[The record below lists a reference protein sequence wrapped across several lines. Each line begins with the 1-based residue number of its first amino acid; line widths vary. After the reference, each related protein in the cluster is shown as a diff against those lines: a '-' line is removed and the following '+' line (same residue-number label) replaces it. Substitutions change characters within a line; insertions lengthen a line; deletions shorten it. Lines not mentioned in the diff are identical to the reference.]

1 MQIVRHRG
9 YARAGL
15 IGNPSDGYHGKTISV
30 LLKNYYAEVILY
42 EWEDLELILSQEDRS
57 RFASIQELQRDVTL
71 HGYYG
76 GVRLVKA
83 TIKTFVDY
91 CERQGLKLHDR
102 NFSVRYET
110 NIPRQ
115 VGMAGSSAI
124 IAATLRTLMEYYDVK
139 IPIHIQPSLVLSVE
153 MGELGI
159 TAGLQ
164 DRVIQVYGGVVYMDF
179 GLATMRSEAGY
190 VYGQY
195 ESLDPSLL
203 PPLYVAFSDEQGEPT
218 EVTHQP
224 LRLRYEQGDRDVLA
238 AMDEFARLTE
248 DAKAALLAR
257 DPDQLSC
264 LIDENFDTRLSIC
277 QVQPAHRQMVET
289 ARSVG
294 ASGKFAG
301 SGGAI
306 IGVYQD
312 DAMYTDLKRALE
324 AIGCTVFK
332 PVIA

>member
-1 MQIVRHRG
+1 MHIVRHRG

-30 LLKNYYAEVILY
+30 LLRNHYAEVILY

-57 RFASIQELQRDVTL
+57 RFGSIYELQRDVTL

-83 TIKTFVDY
+83 TIKTFVEY
-91 CERQGLKLHDR
+91 CQRAGVKLHDR

-124 IAATLRTLMEYYDVK
+124 IVATLRTLMEFYEVQ
-139 IPIHIQPSLVLSVE
+139 IPLHIQPSLVLSVE

-164 DRVIQVYGGVVYMDF
+164 DRVIQIYGGMVYMDF
-179 GLATMRSEAGY
+179 CLATMQSEAGY
-190 VYGQY
+190 VYGLY

-203 PPLYVAFSDEQGEPT
+203 PPLYVAYSDEQGEPT
-218 EVTHQP
+218 EATHRP

-238 AMDEFARLTE
+238 AMDKFARLAE
-248 DAKAALLAR
+248 DAKTALLAR
-257 DPDQLSC
+257 DPDQLSF
-264 LIDENFDTRLSIC
+264 LMDENFDTRLSIC
-277 QVQPAHRQMVET
+277 AVQPAHRRMVET

-312 DAMYTDLKRALE
+312 EAMYAELKRALE
-324 AIGCTVFK
+324 GIGCVVFK
-332 PVIA
+332 PKIA

>member
-30 LLKNYYAEVILY
+30 LVPNFYAEVILY

-57 RFASIQELQRDVTL
+57 RFASIHELARDVTL

-76 GVRLVKA
+76 GIRLVKA
-83 TIKTFVDY
+83 TIKTFVEY
-91 CERQGLKLHDR
+91 CQRQGRKLHDR

-124 IAATLRTLMEYYDVK
+124 IVATLRTLMEFYEVE
-139 IPIHIQPSLVLSVE
+139 IPLHIQPSLVLSVE
-153 MGELGI
+153 QGELGI
-159 TAGLQ
+159 VAGLQ

-179 GLATMRSEAGY
+179 GLQTMQSEAGY

-195 ESLDPSLL
+195 EPLDPSLL
-203 PPLYVAFSDEQGEPT
+203 PPLYVAYSAEEGEPT
-218 EVTHQP
+218 EVTHRP
-224 LRLRYEQGDRDVLA
+224 LRLRYEQGDPDVLA
-238 AMDEFARLTE
+238 AMDKFARLTE

-312 DAMYTDLKRALE
+312 DAMYAELKRALE
-324 AIGCTVFK
+324 KTGCHVFK